1 MTAPCSKCGKPTN
14 APSGICAICQVMGR
28 VDEKIGGKEEMNR
41 DKQCSVEG
49 CTNPHKSR
57 GFCNKHYLQALN
69 SGEIKT
75 KGKAWNS
82 KKDKIA
88 TPPARNDKKAKDNPV
103 IARESKQ
110 SNDNGK
116 DLYIIFIDF
125 SHYPKL
131 HERLLSLAEQEFRTP
146 EFQLMHMLN
155 QEFQQME
162 EKACQ

>member
-57 GFCNKHYLQALN
+57 GFCNKHYLQAL
-69 SGEIKT
+69 SRGEIKT
-75 KGKAWNS
+75 KGKAWNR
-82 KKDKIA
+82 KKDEIA
-88 TPPARNDKKAKDNPV
+88 VIPAASGILRKKELDSLV
-103 IARESKQ
+103 ETG
-110 SNDNGK
+110 NDNHGSNGN
-116 DLYIIFIDF
+116 YTIIIDF
-125 SHYPKL
+125 RRYPKL
-131 HERLLSLAEQEFRTP
+131 HERLINLAHDEFRTP